1 MTECWHYDRAL
12 CEYENPEHCDHRSI
26 FGDRKLITCPRLA
39 EEKEGGSGA
48 DGEKID
54 RLKEEAEDAKLQEGL
69 IIGVAIDTEEKYAA
83 LMRRLRGV

>member
-39 EEKEGGSGA
+39 EEK
-48 DGEKID
+48 
-54 RLKEEAEDAKLQEGL
+54 AEDAKLQEGL